1 MSAVIVELS
10 VYRRNGEGCLVGCR
24 YRVRHWFA
32 IAEVDN
38 HLAVGV
44 ALVVL
49 RLKFLALGVV
59 LHKVHQHLCAGH
71 SFARRS
77 VEHNYAITI
86 AGQRF
91 DERIDIADAQDAALD
106 GHADVVGREFDE
118 IEARTQAWNLK
129 RVAHGLVSRQSDIA
143 AHVGSWRFGSH
154 DMTAQA
160 GVVLVAVYVVLLG
173 AGYVQSACREAH
185 FAYVVGAQYDHLARH
200 TGQSH
205 LAAKQRMNRGQRQS
219 ALGVAQNV
227 HARPGAP
234 LGESVVDVVVLL
246 LGCHVL
252 GVLHELVAGYR
263 HLAAH
268 HEVAVLAGERVERH
282 DVLRLLHAC
291 GVAVAV
297 RLLHH
302 LQGC

>member
-1 MSAVIVELS
+1 
-10 VYRRNGEGCLVGCR
+10 
-24 YRVRHWFA
+24 
-32 IAEVDN
+32 
-38 HLAVGV
+38 
-44 ALVVL
+44 
-49 RLKFLALGVV
+49 
-59 LHKVHQHLCAGH
+59 
-71 SFARRS
+71 
-77 VEHNYAITI
+77 
-86 AGQRF
+86 
-91 DERIDIADAQDAALD
+91 
-106 GHADVVGREFDE
+106 
-118 IEARTQAWNLK
+118 
-129 RVAHGLVSRQSDIA
+129 
-143 AHVGSWRFGSH
+143 
-154 DMTAQA
+154 MTAQA
-160 GVVLVAVYVVLLG
+160 GVVLVAIYVILVG
-173 AGYVQSACREAH
+173 TGYVQSAYREAH
-185 FAYVVGAQYDHLARH
+185 FAHVVGAQYDHLARH

-268 HEVAVLAGERVERH
+268 HEVSVLAGERVERH

-291 GVAVAV
+291 GIAVAV